1 MKRVFCTVTND
12 LNFDQRM
19 IRICSTLQ
27 KNGYDVTL
35 VGRRLKSSPE
45 IQERIFDQKRLS
57 CRFSSGPLFY
67 LEYNVRLFVFL
78 IRSKPDVI
86 NTIDLDTVFGAW
98 LYRGLTRA
106 QWIFDAHEHFTEVP
120 EVTDRKFVK
129 WIWSRVERLVFT
141 NADKFYTVSVSISEI
156 YQKNYKKN
164 VEVIRNVPFLRSTNV
179 VKPQSEQSEQG
190 IFIYQGALNLG
201 RCVEL
206 YIKAMHNVDGELWL
220 VGEGDLSEE
229 LRALVAREKQEHK
242 VRFYGR
248 VEPEELHLLTVK
260 ADVGLN
266 VLENRGLSY
275 YYSLSNKCFDYIQA
289 GKPSI
294 SSAFPEYQILN
305 EEYDVMLLTEP
316 NLTSV
321 TSAMKQLL
329 QDKALYHRLSNNCQQ
344 AAKTWNW
351 ENELKKLLKVYE

>member
-1 MKRVFCTVTND
+1 MKRIYCTVTND

-27 KNGYDVTL
+27 NNGYEVTL
-35 VGRRLKSSPE
+35 VGRELSSSPE
-45 IQERIFDQKRLS
+45 LQQRAFEQKRLH
-57 CRFSSGPLFY
+57 CRFTSGPLFY
-67 LEYNVRLFVFL
+67 LEYNLRLFLFL
-78 IRSKPDVI
+78 LRSKPDVL
-86 NTIDLDTVFGAW
+86 NTIDLDTVFAAW
-98 LYRGLTRA
+98 LYRGLTKVR
-106 QWIFDAHEHFTEVP
+106 WIFDAHEHFTEVP
-120 EVTDRKFVK
+120 EVTDRKFIK
-129 WIWSRVERLVFT
+129 WIWSRMERLVFH

-156 YQKNYKKN
+156 YQKKYKKN
-164 VEVIRNVPFLRSTNV
+164 VAVIRNVPFLRSTNV

-201 RCVEL
+201 RCIEL
-206 YIKAMHNVDGELWL
+206 YIKAMHKVEGELWL
-220 VGEGDLSEE
+220 IGEGDLSDTLRE
-229 LRALVAREKQEHK
+229 LAKTEKLEHK
-242 VRFYGR
+242 VRFFGR
-248 VEPEELHLLTVK
+248 IEPEELRELTEK
-260 ADVGLN
+260 ADIGLN

-305 EEYDVMLLTEP
+305 EEYDVMLLTDP
-316 NLTSV
+316 DLDSV
-321 TSAMKQLL
+321 TKAMNQLL
-329 QDKALYHRLSNNCQQ
+329 QNKALYHRLSNNCKP